1 MLIKEKKKNEQGG
14 GRLGEKSRE
23 KGDEQ
28 QGDGRWAQ
36 KSRDMGDETPCVMGP
51 SFDLKMAYFCS
62 QHS

>member
-36 KSRDMGDETPCVMGP
+36 KSREMGDETPRVMGP
-51 SFDLKMAYFCS
+51 CNI
-62 QHS
+62 